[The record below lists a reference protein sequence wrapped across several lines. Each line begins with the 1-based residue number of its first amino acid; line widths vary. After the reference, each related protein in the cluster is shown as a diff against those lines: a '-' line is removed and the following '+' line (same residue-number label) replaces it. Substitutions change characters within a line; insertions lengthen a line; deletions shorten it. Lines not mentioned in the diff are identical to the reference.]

1 VDWVTLIVNTLP
13 AIKKHRSAVL
23 FMWGLPRLAGYFF
36 QHFDADLTRSD
47 FAQSGHAWLVL
58 AFHLGGVALAE
69 HARAIRGAQ
78 HQLKAVRDLLEA
90 IFNSDAGHVVT
101 PEFR

>member
-1 VDWVTLIVNTLP
+1 LGDAHSEYFTRN
-13 AIKKHRSAVL
+13 KKSTDRAVL
-23 FMWGLPRLAGYFF
+23 LVWGKPDLAWYFF
-36 QHFDADLTRSD
+36 QHLDADLASSN

-58 AFHLGGVALAE
+58 TFDLGGVALAE
-69 HARAIRGAQ
+69 HASAVSGAQ

-90 IFNSDAGHVVT
+90 IFNSDAGHVDT